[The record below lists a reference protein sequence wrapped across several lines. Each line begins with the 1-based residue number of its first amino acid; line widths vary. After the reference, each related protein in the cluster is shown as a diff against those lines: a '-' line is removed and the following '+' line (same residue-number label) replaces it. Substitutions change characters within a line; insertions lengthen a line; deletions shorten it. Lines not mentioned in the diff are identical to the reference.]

1 MHQLFQIRYILTH
14 IKQNLIKN
22 FPFTPEALVFLH
34 SKQGR
39 QALYVVLLRQ
49 IALQYGCID
58 FTISLN
64 NGYLLGDILQ
74 LAHITRP

>member
-1 MHQLFQIRYILTH
+1 MHQLFQVRYILAH
-14 IKQNLIKN
+14 IKQNLVEN
-22 FPFTPEALVFLH
+22 FPFTPEALVLLH

-39 QALYVVLLRQ
+39 QALHIVLLRQ

-58 FTISLN
+58 FTIGLN
-64 NGYLLGDILQ
+64 DGYLLGDILQ